1 MVLKKELN
9 QVPLHVSIAGL
20 NHREILYFI
29 FLTIAKESPMNFL
42 NHLRSLTQRTI
53 GRPLASFSLA
63 SCAVAVSSSI
73 LFSSPAQAARFPDV
87 SFECEDG
94 SMFVKRTID
103 NYRRRIIE
111 FSSMGGYDYNDRCA
125 IVRDR
130 LGAWNMNTNAA
141 YLTTGMRN
149 NQPIICIVTE
159 WGMPCSRGA
168 QLLTLR
174 SEHRSHYM
182 RERALSKLLVSLNTP
197 TSSVLYDSTQPL
209 YVDLKTLVEDALK

>member
-1 MVLKKELN
+1 
-9 QVPLHVSIAGL
+9 
-20 NHREILYFI
+20 
-29 FLTIAKESPMNFL
+29 MNFL

-53 GRPLASFSLA
+53 ALPLVGLSLA
-63 SCAVAVSSSI
+63 SSAIAISSSM
-73 LFSSPAQAARFPDV
+73 LLPSPTQAARFPDV

-94 SMFVKRTID
+94 SMFVKRTSD

-111 FSSMGGYDYNDRCA
+111 FSSMGGYGFADRCNV
-125 IVRDR
+125 VRDR
-130 LGAWNMNTNAA
+130 LGAWNMNANAA
-141 YLTTGMRN
+141 YLTTGIRN

-159 WGMPCSRGA
+159 WGMPCSKGA

-197 TSSVLYDSTQPL
+197 TSSGVLYDSTQPL
-209 YVDLKTLVEDALK
+209 YVDLKALVEDSFKESARQP